1 MQPES
6 QQLVIQRTISVEA
19 NMKKRT
25 IVIIGII
32 VAALAYYAWATYR
45 WESSKD
51 PGFSHKVR

>member
-1 MQPES
+1 
-6 QQLVIQRTISVEA
+6 
-19 NMKKRT
+19 MKKRT